1 MSQDSNQTP
10 ESQSSVAQPQTTN
23 FIFSLRNGAIK
34 LLRSTIQFLDKTA
47 NTLEGTSEPNPTVA
61 KILKFFSVLWEK
73 FLPIWNQLL
82 KLVRDRLSPEWNQ
95 KLGDRALSGILAG
108 AIVILFWLTT
118 SLFSSKP
125 PQPQVANRPPLILP
139 DQTKSS
145 FPSDLSTPDTT
156 PETVTAPVVSE
167 PEVTS
172 EPIVVSEPE
181 SEPEVV
187 SEPIVVSEP
196 EVVGELIVVS
206 EPIVV
211 GEPEAVSEPE
221 AVAEIPVEAAE
232 PIVETPEVEVAEV
245 VAEPEL
251 TPEEKRIAAIEE
263 QVVEISDRFINGLV
277 VSVEQNETR
286 GQMKVTVSNDWYR
299 FNAEQQDRFADELW
313 TRSQTFKLPKLEIR
327 DPRGVLLA
335 RPPIVGDS
343 MVVVKRK
350 SAIVSSA
357 AS

>member
-10 ESQSSVAQPQTTN
+10 ESQSSVAQSQTTD
-23 FIFSLRNGAIK
+23 FISSLKTGTIK
-34 LLRSTIQFLDKTA
+34 LLRSTIQFLEKTA
-47 NTLEGTSEPNPTVA
+47 NTLEGSSEPNPTVA
-61 KILKFFSVLWEK
+61 KILKFFSVVWEK

-82 KLVRDRLSPEWNQ
+82 KLVRDRLSPEWNE

-108 AIVILFWLTT
+108 AIVILFWFTT

-125 PQPQVANRPPLILP
+125 PQPQVANRSPLILP

-145 FPSDLSTPDTT
+145 FPSDLSTPDTA
-156 PETVTAPVVSE
+156 PQTVTTPVV
-167 PEVTS
+167 
-172 EPIVVSEPE
+172 

-196 EVVGELIVVS
+196 EVVSEPIVVGEPEVVGEPIVVS

-221 AVAEIPVEAAE
+221 VVAEIPVEAAE
-232 PIVETPEVEVAEV
+232 PIVETPEVEVPEV
-245 VAEPEL
+245 VAEPAIPQPEL
-251 TPEEKRIAAIEE
+251 TPEEKRIAAIED
-263 QVVEISDRFINGLV
+263 QVIEISDRFINGLV

-313 TRSQTFKLPKLEIR
+313 TRSQTFKLPKLEVR

-350 SAIVSSA
+350 SAI